1 MSTLQLIA
9 EQAKENFQ
17 CNAPKVGGDSVHTL
31 FDFRVVAYIT
41 GRQTGQTQAVLDIFN
56 PETDVYIST
65 DRMLIEN
72 FGERLGKP
80 FRYLNL
86 NSKSIR
92 EVFRHVVT
100 GHVERVF
107 IDVSATGL
115 FRRRNVIDFTI
126 KAFDEHLGNDIN
138 PIFIIT

>member
-17 CNAPKVGGDSVHTL
+17 NLSHRIGGDSTHNL
-31 FDFRVVAYIT
+31 FDLRVIAHIT
-41 GRQTGQTQAVLDIFN
+41 GRQTGQTQSILDIFN
-56 PETDVYIST
+56 PETDVYITT
-65 DRMLIEN
+65 DRALIES

-92 EVFRHVVT
+92 EVFRHVEV
-100 GHVERVF
+100 GKVERVF
-107 IDVSATGL
+107 IDVSASGL

-126 KAFDEHLGNDIN
+126 KALDEQLGPDTN